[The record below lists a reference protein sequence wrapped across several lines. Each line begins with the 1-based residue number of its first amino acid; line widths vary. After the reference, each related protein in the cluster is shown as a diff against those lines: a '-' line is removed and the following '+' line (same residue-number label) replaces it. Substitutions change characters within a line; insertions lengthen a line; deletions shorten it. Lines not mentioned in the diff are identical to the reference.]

1 MVWFCTI
8 WSGAPARRGVHTLK
22 FRNFPVFHC
31 LSLFSSSVLWLVL
44 ATILAI
50 SAFAAPALAQE
61 KPSSKEPPSKIVVE
75 RVGDT
80 AFIQVHAPSFRA
92 LSPRQ
97 QALAYWLTQA
107 SIAIDP
113 IAYDQFSAYGLRQ
126 KRLLEGIVAH
136 SEEVNPFVRIKIAE
150 YAKLFWANRGNH
162 NDLTSQKFLPG
173 FAFEEL
179 ARAAAS
185 AQAHGAFQTAYTD
198 LPPIKTR
205 AELRHELDELRR
217 SLFDATFEPMTTAKS
232 PSGGQDVIQASS
244 NTFYPGLSLE
254 DLKGFQEKYPLNSR
268 VVRGADGKLTE
279 FVYRAG
285 TPDGKVPPGLYAPFL
300 KKANE
305 CFENA
310 RAYAEPA
317 QAEAI
322 GHLIRYYQT
331 GDYAEWVAFGTA
343 WVQNDAT
350 VDFDNGFIEVYRDA
364 RGAKGSSQSF
374 VTITDKP
381 LTIAMK
387 KLAENAA
394 YFESK
399 APWDAKYKLTSFKLP
414 VVKAVETL
422 IETGDFSV
430 TTIGDN
436 LPNENEIHEK
446 YGSKNFLFMGSKRAL
461 EEASGRTLD
470 EEFDAGPAEIERAA
484 KYGTEASDLLVA
496 LHEVIGHGSGKL
508 SERVSSGAQPFLK
521 EYFSTLEEGRAD
533 LMALWNVWDPK
544 LKELGLISNQEEV
557 AKAMYD
563 NAASVALVQLRRIQ
577 HGDTIEEDHER
588 DRQLIAHYIADKVP
602 GSIEQFTRDGKTYVR
617 VADYQ
622 KMRQGVGMLLAELMR
637 IKAEGDYD
645 AIKALV
651 DKYGVHFDSALRD
664 QVLERYR
671 KLNLPTYFAG
681 VNAHLVASFK
691 QSGEIDKVEI
701 HYWDD
706 PAKQYLDYGA
716 MWDPSLNREAKK

>member
-1 MVWFCTI
+1 MKPQKV
-8 WSGAPARRGVHTLK
+8 
-22 FRNFPVFHC
+22 
-31 LSLFSSSVLWLVL
+31 SLLLLLITMIF
-44 ATILAI
+44 AI
-50 SAFAAPALAQE
+50 GTPALCQQDKA
-61 KPSSKEPPSKIVVE
+61 SNVLVE

-80 AFIQVHAPSFRA
+80 AFIQLHAPSFQA
-92 LSPRQ
+92 LSPRE
-97 QALAYWLTQA
+97 QALAYWLSQA

-113 IAYDQFSAYGLRQ
+113 IIYDQLSGYGLQQ
-126 KRLLEGIVAH
+126 KRLLEEILAHPKGIDPAALA
-136 SEEVNPFVRIKIAE
+136 KIAE
-150 YAKLFWANRGNH
+150 FAKLFWANRGNH
-162 NDLTSQKFLPG
+162 NDLTSQKFLPT
-173 FAFEEL
+173 FTYQEL
-179 ARAAAS
+179 EKAALQ
-185 AQAHGAFQTAYTD
+185 AQQNGAFQTPYAD
-198 LPPIKTR
+198 LPPLKK
-205 AELRHELDELRR
+205 AADLRHELEQLRA
-217 SLFDATFEPMTTAKS
+217 SLFDPAFEPMTTAKS
-232 PSGGQDVIQASS
+232 PVGGKDTIQSSS
-244 NTFYPGLSLE
+244 NTFYPGVSLD
-254 DLKGFQEKYPLNSR
+254 DLKGFQDKYPLNSR
-268 VVRGADGKLTE
+268 VEKAADGHLTE
-279 FVYRAG
+279 RVYRAG
-285 TPDGKVPPGLYAPFL
+285 TPDGKDKVPPGLYATFL
-300 KKANE
+300 KQANA
-305 CFENA
+305 CFEKA
-310 RAYAEPA
+310 QAYAEPA

-331 GDYAEWVAFGTA
+331 GEYADWVAFGTA

-374 VTITDKP
+374 VIITDKP
-381 LTIAMK
+381 VTTAMK
-387 KLAENAA
+387 KLGDNAA
-394 YFESK
+394 YFEQK

-422 IETGDFSV
+422 AETGDFSV
-430 TTIGDN
+430 ITIGDN

-446 YGSKNFLFMGSKRAL
+446 YGSKNFLFTGSSRAL
-461 EEASGRTLD
+461 DQATGKTAVA
-470 EEFDAGPAEIERAA
+470 EFAAGPAEIERNA
-484 KYGTEASDLLVA
+484 KYGTEAEDLMTA

-508 SERVSSGAQPFLK
+508 SDRVSGGAQPFLK

-563 NAASVALVQLRRIQ
+563 TAATVALTQLRRIQ
-577 HGDTIEEDHER
+577 HGDTIEEDHQR

-651 DKYGVHFDSALRD
+651 DKYGVHFDPALRD
-664 QVLERYR
+664 QMLERYK

-681 VNAHLVASFK
+681 VNANLTASFGK
-691 QSGEIDKVEI
+691 KGEVEKVEI
-701 HYWDD
+701 RYWDN
-706 PAKQYLDYGA
+706 PVAQYLDYGA
-716 MWDPSLNREAKK
+716 MYDKGLARATN